1 MAFDKDKV
9 DLITRD
15 MACLMIMNN
24 WRTHFN
30 NRLRKSISYGEVE
43 FSELA
48 DSNFGYELLDH
59 QKEIESAGFDF
70 IMDGER
76 QKRIIRIKYDWKE
89 ESNNG
94 TSK

>member
-15 MACLMIMNN
+15 MARLMIMNN

-48 DSNFGYELLDH
+48 DSNFGYELLAH
-59 QKEIESAGFDF
+59 QKEIEDAGFDF
-70 IMDGER
+70 IMEGENR
-76 QKRIIRIKYDWKE
+76 KRIIRIKYDCKLARYFE
-89 ESNNG
+89 
-94 TSK
+94 

>member
-15 MACLMIMNN
+15 MAHLMIMNN

-43 FSELA
+43 FSQLA

-59 QKEIESAGFDF
+59 HKEIESAGFDF
-70 IMDGER
+70 IMDGEKH
-76 QKRIIRIKYDWKE
+76 KRIIRINYDLKQ
-89 ESNNG
+89 ESNHGGN
-94 TSK
+94 

>member
-15 MACLMIMNN
+15 MAYLMIMNN

-48 DSNFGYELLDH
+48 DSNFGYELLAH

-76 QKRIIRIKYDWKE
+76 QKRIIKINYDFK
-89 ESNNG
+89 NG
-94 TSK
+94 EK

>member
-15 MACLMIMNN
+15 MAYLMIMNN

-59 QKEIESAGFDF
+59 QKEIEGAGFDF
-70 IMDGER
+70 IIEGENR
-76 QKRIIRIKYDWKE
+76 KRIIKINYDFK
-89 ESNNG
+89 NG
-94 TSK
+94 EK

>member
-15 MACLMIMNN
+15 MAYLMIMNN

-30 NRLRKSISYGEVE
+30 NRLRQAIQYGNVE

-59 QKEIESAGFDF
+59 QKEIEDAGFDF
-70 IMDGER
+70 IIDGE
-76 QKRIIRIKYDWKE
+76 KRKIIISINYDWKE
-89 ESNNG
+89 ENEHGSN
-94 TSK
+94 